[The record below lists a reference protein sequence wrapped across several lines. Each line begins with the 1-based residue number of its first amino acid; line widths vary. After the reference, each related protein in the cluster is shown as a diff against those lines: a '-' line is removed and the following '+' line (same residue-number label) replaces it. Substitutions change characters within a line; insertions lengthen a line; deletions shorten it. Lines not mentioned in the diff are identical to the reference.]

1 MWVTKMYIIINT
13 TGKNI
18 YTSITQKQ
26 KIKKE
31 NRQRQFC
38 NEEENGTTPDCTYVE
53 VTFML
58 EPPFCRLFY
67 SSLLYMRFTVPSALM

>member
-13 TGKNI
+13 TGKKYI

-31 NRQRQFC
+31 NRQNSSAMKRKMVLRQTAHMWKSHLC
-38 NEEENGTTPDCTYVE
+38 
-53 VTFML
+53 
-58 EPPFCRLFY
+58 
-67 SSLLYMRFTVPSALM
+67 